1 MVYRAVGVFLILTT
15 LAFAG
20 CQEADPSRTII
31 SMQIDS
37 DGETTWIYLYTVPR
51 VKMGNFT
58 ITFADDSETLP
69 SVFSHQ
75 RSLSSSEISSI
86 SDSDGYFDLTATA
99 DLKEVYWSISC
110 KIKISVSKSDED
122 VFLAEVILLDGS
134 DEEADVWELPYNIPL
149 EYVS

>member
-51 VKMGNFT
+51 VKMDNFT
-58 ITFADDSETLP
+58 ITFADDSETLA

-122 VFLAEVILLDGS
+122 VFLAEVILLDGG
-134 DEEADVWELPYNIPL
+134 DEETDVWELPYNIPL
-149 EYVS
+149 DYVS